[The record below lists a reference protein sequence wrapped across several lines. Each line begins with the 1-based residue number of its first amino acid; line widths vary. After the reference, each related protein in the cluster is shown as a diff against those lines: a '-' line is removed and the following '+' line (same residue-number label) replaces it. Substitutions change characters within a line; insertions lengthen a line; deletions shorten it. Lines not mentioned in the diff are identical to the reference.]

1 MSAGKIFGLA
11 AAAALFVGVLAPKA
25 EASVFDITFTS
36 SQLTISAQATA
47 VLDAD
52 GTDYDITGIAGNV
65 RSGANSYLI
74 GGLSGVAGTVG
85 NVQSLGSFTFD
96 NVITNVGGVLQWDYN
111 GLAVTAG
118 PSAYVYNVFTDS
130 FYGINNALL
139 TTDPAVGPNAAFEE
153 TLGTGTISA
162 VPEPATWAMMI
173 LGFLGLGVVGFRRK
187 AGAAL
192 RAA

>member
-11 AAAALFVGVLAPKA
+11 AAAALFAGVLAPKA

-36 SQLTISAQATA
+36 SQVTISAQASA
-47 VLDAD
+47 VLDAN
-52 GTDYDITGIAGNV
+52 GTDYDITSIAGNV
-65 RSGANSYLI
+65 QAGANSYI
-74 GGLSGVAGTVG
+74 ISGLLGVAGTVG
-85 NVQSLGSFTFD
+85 NVQYSGPFSFD

-118 PSAYVYNVFTDS
+118 PSGYVYNVFTDS

-139 TTDPAVGPNAAFEE
+139 TTDPAAGPNAAFEE

-162 VPEPATWAMMI
+162 VPEPATWAMMM
-173 LGFLGLGVVGFRRK
+173 LGFLGLGVVGLRRK